1 MSVLIII
8 PICLTFCFVI
18 KLPFL
23 NSFKDICKKN
33 TQTFCLKTIYNLF
46 YVYSVCEINCIKAH
60 NYILPYIKTIQNNT
74 KKFLKHNIISRN
86 EVIIKSESMN
96 TRIEVYNDTG
106 LQVLQKDVSKR
117 FEELSISELEYVD
130 DFSYYTLIITDLFQ
144 MNDLNKKNIQNKK
157 IINNLD
163 KCDFKFEISDITFIA
178 LYLNYND
185 VRYNI
190 NLKTDEF
197 NFYVVGNIIN
207 KSFIQYYIKN
217 ILDNN
222 ILIKTDNKPFLYKL
236 ELMDHEVKILELN
249 ENQYIIIDKNG
260 YRVDGYETPNIPEIP
275 DDYIKI

>member
-1 MSVLIII
+1 
-8 PICLTFCFVI
+8 
-18 KLPFL
+18 
-23 NSFKDICKKN
+23 
-33 TQTFCLKTIYNLF
+33 
-46 YVYSVCEINCIKAH
+46 
-60 NYILPYIKTIQNNT
+60 
-74 KKFLKHNIISRN
+74 
-86 EVIIKSESMN
+86 MN